1 MTRRPHV
8 RDHVAARPTWR
19 CRACGAGWPC
29 SPAKLLLLAQY
40 KGNMPGLMV
49 YLVALREEAATQL
62 AELNSGEL
70 PTNLHTRFTDWVPV
84 RSE

>member
-1 MTRRPHV
+1 
-8 RDHVAARPTWR
+8 
-19 CRACGAGWPC
+19 
-29 SPAKLLLLAQY
+29 
-40 KGNMPGLMV
+40 MPGLMV